1 MPLKWRNVCGGFPE
15 PGLRATLAF
24 GTVARFCCFHRF
36 LRKLTVEK
44 GRISAPIEEIL
55 PMDVHGVMLQP
66 LVRVSGT
73 ELQRTKSITTLR
85 TLSDRNQTIS
95 GRTRSLCEE
104 SRIPL
109 RPPYRALSETVFLTD
124 KNQINVICTVI
135 FRSESD
141 YSNYRAQK

>member
-1 MPLKWRNVCGGFPE
+1 
-15 PGLRATLAF
+15 
-24 GTVARFCCFHRF
+24 
-36 LRKLTVEK
+36 
-44 GRISAPIEEIL
+44 
-55 PMDVHGVMLQP
+55 MDVHGVMLQP

-109 RPPYRALSETVFLTD
+109 RPPYQALSETVFLSD
-124 KNQINVICTVI
+124 KKQINVICTMI
-135 FRSESD
+135 FRSD
-141 YSNYRAQK
+141 FGYSNYRTQK

>member
-1 MPLKWRNVCGGFPE
+1 
-15 PGLRATLAF
+15 
-24 GTVARFCCFHRF
+24 
-36 LRKLTVEK
+36 
-44 GRISAPIEEIL
+44 
-55 PMDVHGVMLQP
+55 MDVHGVMLQH

-109 RPPYRALSETVFLTD
+109 RPPCRELSETVFLSD
-124 KNQINVICTVI
+124 KKQISVLCTMT
-135 FRSESD
+135 FRSDSD